1 MTNVEFTD
9 DPAVVLDRIVRAR
22 SSLVA
27 DLGAGR
33 YRQAL
38 DAGRQVLQF
47 LDEWRHGRRSGWLG
61 ADPAEADSPAD
72 IPLAIQEIG
81 LLSDLLFAAIGEG
94 DSNRVIGLLLER
106 LVGSADRVKRMG
118 GVDQRAGAAMGFD
131 ITVCQHDLP
140 TVDPLGRCFRTPCP
154 P

>member
-1 MTNVEFTD
+1 MTSSEFID
-9 DPAVVLDRIVRAR
+9 DRAAVLDRIVRAR
-22 SSLVA
+22 SGIVV

-38 DAGRQVLQF
+38 DAGWQMLEF
-47 LDEWRHGRRSGWLG
+47 LGDWRDRRSGWPG
-61 ADPAEADSPAD
+61 ADPAEPYSPAEM
-72 IPLAIQEIG
+72 PLVVQEIG
-81 LLSDLLFAAIGEG
+81 LLSDLLFAAMGEG

-106 LVGSADRVKRMG
+106 LVASADHVKRSG
-118 GVDQRAGAAMGFD
+118 WVHQAAGAAMGFE
-131 ITVCQHDLP
+131 ITVCQHNLP